1 MSSAGEHHNGGMRAL
16 HRAAAAGVVLAL
28 ACGSMACGSATR
40 DRRSMMMA
48 EAAAANRGVPQPG
61 TTGVAQP
68 GTTGPARLGPNGAP
82 VPGQIAAAPQVLDDA
97 TYRLAPGDLLDVKF
111 PYHPEE
117 NERVPVR
124 PDGRIGLQSAGD
136 VIAAGLT
143 VKELE
148 QSIVDKAST
157 TLRNPVVSVVIV
169 QLAEHKVY
177 VGGDVAKPGFVQ
189 FRDGLTPLE
198 AIIERGGFL
207 DTAKADQVLYIT
219 RAGEQVQA
227 QRIDLQAVIQG
238 QGTEEVVLAPDDILF
253 VPKTW
258 IGEANVWVDQWV
270 RGLLPT
276 VPRPGFDLNAVAF

>member
-1 MSSAGEHHNGGMRAL
+1 MSSARVQQKGDSARIAVRIAL
-16 HRAAAAGVVLAL
+16 VALATVSVAASLA
-28 ACGSMACGSATR
+28 ACGSPTR
-40 DRRSMMMA
+40 DRRSMLMA
-48 EAAAANRGVPQPG
+48 EAAASRTATQ
-61 TTGVAQP
+61 TG
-68 GTTGPARLGPNGAP
+68 GPALAQNAS
-82 VPGQIAAAPQVLDDA
+82 APQVLDDA
-97 TYRLAPGDLLDVKF
+97 TYRLAPGDLIDVKF

-136 VIAAGLT
+136 VIAAGMT

-148 QSIVDKAST
+148 QAIVDKASV

-207 DTAKADQVLYIT
+207 DTAKSDQVLYIT
-219 RAGEQVQA
+219 RAGDQVRT
-227 QRIDLQAVIQG
+227 QRIDLEAVIEG
-238 QGTEEVVLAPDDILF
+238 SSSEEVVLAPDDILF

-258 IGEANVWVDQWV
+258 IGEANVFVDQWI